1 MVKWV
6 KRADCILTALLSAS
20 FLLTSGCSLNMEGEY
35 RGDSGG
41 ERDVPGDSDGGS
53 ELRLDVRSDGDIPA
67 PDGYEAELDDPP
79 LPEAE
84 TSSDDVMSDPVLE
97 DPVVEENPPAPFC
110 GDGRVD
116 IGEECDDTSTLC
128 AGCVLTPPDGWT
140 RCTDSAGRIFFWF
153 IEDWAGV
160 HSWQA
165 MRDQCLSII
174 QGLSPQNA
182 SIYGLAVF
190 SDRAIW
196 DCISPYLDTGKQ
208 YYIGLSQRSDGTE
221 PDGGWVWTVYDG
233 AGWAELGP
241 LDCATSP
248 FVCIMD
254 DGCGVGD
261 VDCGRIMFDTTAVWS
276 FWDYGCA
283 SEEDWDG
290 ICMILFEQP

>member
-1 MVKWV
+1 MKYVI
-6 KRADCILTALLSAS
+6 RTDFILSALLSAS
-20 FLLTSGCSLNMEGEY
+20 FLLISGCSLNMDGGY

-41 ERDVPGDSDGGS
+41 DRDVLADSDGGS
-53 ELRLDVRSDGDIPA
+53 ELLLDVRADGDIPV
-67 PDGYEAELDDPP
+67 PDGYEAELNDPP
-79 LPEAE
+79 FPD
-84 TSSDDVMSDPVLE
+84 SDIFDDVTPDSAVE
-97 DPVVEENPPAPFC
+97 DPAVEETPPAPFC
-110 GDGRVD
+110 GDGTVD
-116 IGEECDDTSTLC
+116 IGEECDDSSTLC
-128 AGCVLTPPDGWT
+128 VGCVLTPPAGWA
-140 RCTDSAGRIFFWF
+140 RCTDSAGNIFFWF

-160 HSWQA
+160 HTWQA

-174 QGLSPQNA
+174 QAMAPQNA

-190 SDRAIW
+190 SDRAVW
-196 DCISPYLDTGKQ
+196 DCISPNLDTGKQ

-241 LDCATSP
+241 LECATSP

-261 VDCGRIMFDTTAVWS
+261 VDCGRIQNDGSGWS